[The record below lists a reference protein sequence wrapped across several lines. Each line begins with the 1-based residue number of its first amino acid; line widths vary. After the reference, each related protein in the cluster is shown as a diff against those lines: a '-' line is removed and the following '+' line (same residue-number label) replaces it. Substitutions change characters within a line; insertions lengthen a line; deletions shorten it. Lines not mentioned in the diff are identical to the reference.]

1 MGRMRR
7 REVVCLAS
15 VTFEK
20 WIISFSTL
28 LLFEPETFQN
38 KVVPTSLSIYL
49 FQNKVGTP
57 LLRVPVVPGTLRE
70 EVPVLL
76 SLVLYSV
83 GERISDGG

>member
-20 WIISFSTL
+20 CIISFSTL